1 MAMNRRAG
9 SMSSAKAGMW
19 SSTMN
24 NKGGWGTGHVRIYHL
39 LRLMREKKKKK
50 TTAKMLQTQRLRAK
64 KEILILEVST

>member
-39 LRLMREKKKKK
+39 LRLMREKKKNNCKNATNSK
-50 TTAKMLQTQRLRAK
+50 VKG
-64 KEILILEVST
+64 